1 MCQRHFFMMM
11 NKLAFACDKILVPF
25 EKELRKMAM
34 ADNGNKISELE
45 SAMEQNMEQRSTL
58 GTLLNQGYLDR
69 PVYLKS
75 LNALVQDYDNLATQ
89 RDMLLRVDSESFE
102 MLTQVQELISFL
114 KKIKEITEYREELF
128 DAHVETIKVISR
140 EEIQFNLRCGL
151 VLTERLG

>member
-1 MCQRHFFMMM
+1 
-11 NKLAFACDKILVPF
+11 
-25 EKELRKMAM
+25 MAV
-34 ADNGNKISELE
+34 ADNGNKISEFE
-45 SAMEQNMEQRSTL
+45 SAMEQNMEQRTTL

-114 KKIKEITEYREELF
+114 KKTKEITEYSEELF

>member
-1 MCQRHFFMMM
+1 M
-11 NKLAFACDKILVPF
+11 
-25 EKELRKMAM
+25 
-34 ADNGNKISELE
+34 
-45 SAMEQNMEQRSTL
+45 
-58 GTLLNQGYLDR
+58 
-69 PVYLKS
+69 YLKS
-75 LNALVQDYDNLATQ
+75 LNTLVQDYDNLATQ

-114 KKIKEITEYREELF
+114 KKTKEITEYSEELF

>member
-1 MCQRHFFMMM
+1 
-11 NKLAFACDKILVPF
+11 
-25 EKELRKMAM
+25 MAM
-34 ADNGNKISELE
+34 ADNGDKISELE
-45 SAMEQNMEQRSTL
+45 SAMEQNMEQRATL

-114 KKIKEITEYREELF
+114 KKTKEITVYREELF
-128 DAHVETIKVISR
+128 DAHVETIKVLSR

-151 VLTERLG
+151 VLTDRLG